1 MSLFP
6 PLFLLKHHIVVLAH
20 KFVCLYCVIWFFH
33 LCFYLCYMNGL
44 SMQLL
49 LLCNVAWG
57 ILIHAVWHTYTA
69 PCRTARD
76 VNMSWVAYCMLYELL
91 FCVCGQFCGL
101 RQIFAHLLFVYHMN
115 VLLHDS
121 YTCLKLKTG
130 FESIEKLNFVATSY
144 NCMWNCDC
152 QHSIYYSFLLLLTQI
167 NRCLG
172 SGWFCQ

>member
-20 KFVCLYCVIWFFH
+20 KFLCLYCVIWFFH

-91 FCVCGQFCGL
+91 FCVCGQFCGFKTDFCTL
-101 RQIFAHLLFVYHMN
+101 AFCIPHECPFTWFLHLSKTENRLWKYRKTELCSN
-115 VLLHDS
+115 
-121 YTCLKLKTG
+121 KL
-130 FESIEKLNFVATSY
+130 
-144 NCMWNCDC
+144 
-152 QHSIYYSFLLLLTQI
+152 
-167 NRCLG
+167 
-172 SGWFCQ
+172 